1 MAMRKL
7 YRAYFAV
14 ALLLGFHKHVFR
26 ISNRWG
32 GASNEVGPAK
42 YGAAWAATQ
51 MLIDDG
57 YHACPSCHWA
67 TETKDGH
74 VNVVGS
80 YCNEE
85 HLTYLRRQ
93 RREGKLLPHE
103 SVAQLA
109 TLGRAR
115 RGHSHEQTLH

>member
-1 MAMRKL
+1 MHKL

-14 ALLLGFHKHVFR
+14 ALLLGFRKHVLR
-26 ISNRWG
+26 ISNSWG
-32 GASNEVGPAK
+32 GGIQVGREK
-42 YGAAWAATQ
+42 SSAAWSATQ

-67 TETKDGH
+67 TETKGEH

-80 YCNEE
+80 YCHEE
-85 HLTYLRRQ
+85 HLLYLRRQ
-93 RREGKLLPHE
+93 RREGKWLPPE

-115 RGHSHEQTLH
+115 RGHSHEHTLH

>member
-1 MAMRKL
+1 MFRL
-7 YRAYFAV
+7 YRAYFAF

-32 GASNEVGPAK
+32 GASDTVGRAK
-42 YGAAWAATQ
+42 YNAAHAATQ

-67 TETKDGH
+67 TETKDEH
-74 VNVVGS
+74 VNVVGT
-80 YCNEE
+80 YCHEE
-85 HLTYLRRQ
+85 RLDYLRRQ
-93 RREGKLLPHE
+93 RREGRWLPPE

-115 RGHSHEQTLH
+115 RGHSHGQTLH